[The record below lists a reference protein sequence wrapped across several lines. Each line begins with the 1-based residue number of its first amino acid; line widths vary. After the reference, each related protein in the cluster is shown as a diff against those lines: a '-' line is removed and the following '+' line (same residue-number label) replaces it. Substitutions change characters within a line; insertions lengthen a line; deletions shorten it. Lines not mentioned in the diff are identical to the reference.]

1 MRKRRETRSPVRLPV
16 SISRTAAAL
25 TADLSHN
32 GFCLEVP
39 FASFKQGKEIE
50 GYVLLG
56 EKELCFKGR
65 VAWFQ
70 PGNPM
75 ASMWSRAGIELTHA
89 SPGLRALISMKLKP
103 RARREA
109 LAKRRA

>member
-1 MRKRRETRSPVRLPV
+1 MAVRLPV
-16 SISRTAAAL
+16 SIQRTNAAL
-25 TADLSHN
+25 TADLSNN

-39 FASFKQGKEIE
+39 FAAFTPGKEIE

-56 EKELCFKGR
+56 EKELTFKGR

-75 ASMWSRAGIELTHA
+75 ASMWGRAGVELTEA
-89 SPGLRALISMKLKP
+89 SPGLRALISMRLKP
-103 RARREA
+103 
-109 LAKRRA
+109 LKR

>member
-1 MRKRRETRSPVRLPV
+1 MSVRLPV
-16 SISRTAAAL
+16 SIQRSSAAL
-25 TADLSHN
+25 TADLSNN

-39 FASFKQGKEIE
+39 FASFTAGKEVE

-56 EKELCFKGR
+56 EKELTFKGR

-75 ASMWSRAGIELTHA
+75 ASMWGRAGIQLTEA
-89 SPGLRALISMKLKP
+89 SPGLRALISIKL
-103 RARREA
+103 RG
-109 LAKRRA
+109 

>member
-1 MRKRRETRSPVRLPV
+1 MRKRREPRNTVRLPV
-16 SISRTAAAL
+16 SISRSAAAI

-39 FASFKQGKEIE
+39 YASFTPGREIE

-56 EKELCFKGR
+56 EKELAFKGR

-75 ASMWSRAGIELTHA
+75 ASMWGKAGICLTKV
-89 SPGLRALISMKLKP
+89 SPGLRALISIKL
-103 RARREA
+103 R
-109 LAKRRA
+109 

>member
-1 MRKRRETRSPVRLPV
+1 MSVRLPV
-16 SISRTAAAL
+16 SVQRTNAAL
-25 TADLSHN
+25 TADLSNN

-39 FASFKQGKEIE
+39 FASFAPGKEIE

-56 EKELCFKGR
+56 EKELTFKGR

-75 ASMWSRAGIELTHA
+75 ASMWGKAGIELTWA
-89 SPGLRALISMKLKP
+89 SPGLRALISMRL
-103 RARREA
+103 
-109 LAKRRA
+109 KRRR

>member
-1 MRKRRETRSPVRLPV
+1 MRKRREQRASVRLPV
-16 SISRTAAAL
+16 SIERSSAAL
-25 TADLSHN
+25 TADLSNN

-39 FASFKQGKEIE
+39 FASFNPGREIQ

-56 EKELCFKGR
+56 EKELTFRGK

-75 ASMWSRAGIELTHA
+75 ATMWGRAGITLTQV
-89 SPGLRALISMKLKP
+89 SPGLRALISMRL
-103 RARREA
+103 RGR
-109 LAKRRA
+109 

>member
-1 MRKRRETRSPVRLPV
+1 MRKRREPRIPMRLPV
-16 SISRTAAAL
+16 SVERTSAAL
-25 TADLSHN
+25 TADLSNN

-39 FASFKQGKEIE
+39 FAAFHPGKEIE

-56 EKELCFKGR
+56 EKELTFKGK

-75 ASMWSRAGIELTHA
+75 ATLWNKAGIVLTKV
-89 SPGLRALISMKLKP
+89 SPGLRALISMRLK
-103 RARREA
+103 
-109 LAKRRA
+109 KR

>member
-1 MRKRRETRSPVRLPV
+1 MSVRLPV
-16 SISRTAAAL
+16 SIQRNSAAL

-39 FASFKQGKEIE
+39 FASFTPGKEIE

-56 EKELCFKGR
+56 EKELTFKGR

-75 ASMWSRAGIELTHA
+75 ASMWGRAGIQLTKA
-89 SPGLRALISMKLKP
+89 SPGLRALISMRL
-103 RARREA
+103 RR
-109 LAKRRA
+109 

>member
-1 MRKRRETRSPVRLPV
+1 MSVRLPV
-16 SISRTAAAL
+16 SIQRTNAAL
-25 TADLSHN
+25 TADLSNN

-39 FASFKQGKEIE
+39 FAAFTPGKEIE

-56 EKELCFKGR
+56 EKELTFKGR

-75 ASMWSRAGIELTHA
+75 ASMWSRAGITLTWA
-89 SPGLRALISMKLKP
+89 SPGLRALISMKL
-103 RARREA
+103 RGR
-109 LAKRRA
+109 

>member
-1 MRKRRETRSPVRLPV
+1 MSVRLPV
-16 SISRTAAAL
+16 SVQRTNAAL
-25 TADLSHN
+25 TADLSNN

-39 FASFKQGKEIE
+39 FASFTPGREIE

-56 EKELCFKGR
+56 EKELTFKGR

-75 ASMWSRAGIELTHA
+75 ASMWGRAGIQFTKV
-89 SPGLRALISMKLKP
+89 SPGLRALISMRLKS
-103 RARREA
+103 R
-109 LAKRRA
+109 

>member
-1 MRKRRETRSPVRLPV
+1 MSVRLPV
-16 SISRTAAAL
+16 SVQRSSAAL
-25 TADLSHN
+25 TADLSNN

-39 FASFKQGKEIE
+39 FAAFTPGREVE

-56 EKELCFKGR
+56 EKELTFKGR

-75 ASMWSRAGIELTHA
+75 ATIWSRAGIQLTRV
-89 SPGLRALISMKLKP
+89 SPGLRALISMRL
-103 RARREA
+103 RGR
-109 LAKRRA
+109 

>member
-1 MRKRRETRSPVRLPV
+1 MSVRLPV
-16 SISRTAAAL
+16 SIQRSSAAL
-25 TADLSHN
+25 TADLSNN

-39 FASFKQGKEIE
+39 FASFTPGKEIE

-56 EKELCFKGR
+56 EKELTFKGR

-75 ASMWSRAGIELTHA
+75 ASMWGRAGVTLTDV
-89 SPGLRALISMKLKP
+89 SPGLRALISIKL
-103 RARREA
+103 RG
-109 LAKRRA
+109 